1 MGAWL
6 QAAPIAR
13 RPIQGGQAVGCFQS
27 YVVDQDGTGPS
38 AMVSGTGRRGDAAC
52 RCNRRVC
59 AQWGRSETRSET

>member
-38 AMVSGTGRRGDAAC
+38 AMVSETGRRG
-52 RCNRRVC
+52 
-59 AQWGRSETRSET
+59 